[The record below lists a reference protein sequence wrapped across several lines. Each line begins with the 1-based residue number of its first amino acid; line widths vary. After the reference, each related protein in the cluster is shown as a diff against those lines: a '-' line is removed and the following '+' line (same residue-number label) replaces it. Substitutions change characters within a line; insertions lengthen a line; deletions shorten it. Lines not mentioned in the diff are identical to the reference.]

1 MKSILIVIGSLC
13 FSVAAFSAVL
23 PTRATPAK
31 TAAQSNDQN
40 AILRTSVSKVWN
52 DLHEL
57 RVNRIKEW
65 QKKSFRT
72 QSEAFQGLKAAT
84 ISREEITSLFAQ
96 RGISSYLDGPKRA
109 TDPGLLQKIVE
120 SENHKMR
127 RVFIERS
134 SALSKL
140 PYGDVDAVNALLHN

>member
-1 MKSILIVIGSLC
+1 MKSFLIGIGSLC
-13 FSVAAFSAVL
+13 LGVVVFS
-23 PTRATPAK
+23 PKTPSQTEAPEK
-31 TAAQSNDQN
+31 TAWSQPR
-40 AILRTSVSKVWN
+40 LETPLSKVWN
-52 DLHEL
+52 EL
-57 RVNRIKEW
+57 QKLRTQRIEAWKAN
-65 QKKSFRT
+65 SFRT
-72 QSEAFQGLKAAT
+72 RSEAFQGLKAAT

-96 RGISSYLDGPKRA
+96 RGISSYLNGPKRA

-140 PYGDVDAVNALLHN
+140 PYGDVDAVNALLHD